1 MFALASATDARAAD
15 TDAPR
20 GSGEVVSLSVVP
32 ITGRAEVVIAVDGSV
47 DVQDFT
53 LSKPARVVLDLK
65 GAHLTMP
72 ARLYD
77 KVQRGAIMNL
87 RVAQY
92 KEDIVRVVI
101 DLDQSRDYSI
111 TRGEESI
118 RVSIDA
124 EAGDVQ
130 RLARDEAG
138 GDGAGSRASRPRPA
152 PTSDAARSP
161 QHAVR
166 GSPLGSAQFAVR
178 SLRSRSSPAS
188 P

>member
-1 MFALASATDARAAD
+1 MRRVWMLAAVIGFALAGATDGRAAD

-32 ITGRAEVVIAVDGSV
+32 MTGRAEVVIAVDGSV

-65 GAHLTMP
+65 GARLSMP

-92 KEDIVRVVI
+92 RDDIVRVVI
-101 DLDQSRDYSI
+101 DLDRSRDYTI
-111 TRGEESI
+111 TRGENAI
-118 RVSIDA
+118 RILIDA
-124 EAGDVQ
+124 EAE
-130 RLARDEAG
+130 RFSAWH
-138 GDGAGSRASRPRPA
+138 ASRDLSTPADKRIEPA
-152 PTSDAARSP
+152 PRTAERAKNPQSAGAPRAARN
-161 QHAVR
+161 
-166 GSPLGSAQFAVR
+166 
-178 SLRSRSSPAS
+178 
-188 P
+188 